1 MPKCFKCG
9 EPSNVSRDGV
19 YFCDFHNRK
28 QDEEEKKRLN
38 KFKFLNSII
47 DNTYKIVIIIIV
59 LISIFVVLPLILP
72 FSFDIPFLSND
83 LLESQQKIT
92 PEKANWIREIKNE
105 SLREQM
111 KPTSG
116 DKISFDH
123 GGKHNDLNA

>member
-38 KFKFLNSII
+38 RFKFLNSII

-59 LISIFVVLPLILP
+59 LISILVVLSLILP
-72 FSFDIPFLSND
+72 LSSDILFLSND
-83 LLESQQKIT
+83 SLGCSKDQGLCYESI
-92 PEKANWIREIKNE
+92 PARIISVEIIE
-105 SLREQM
+105 DVDTQS
-111 KPTSG
+111 
-116 DKISFDH
+116 I
-123 GGKHNDLNA
+123 